1 MGGLLKPN
9 GPWKPVRLVLDRLRR
24 LSRSER
30 PKLLYDGR
38 HPPGSGDQWPAVA
51 QGLVGREE
59 LAQGKWEGQ
68 LGLGVSSWQGYRMY
82 LQGFHSQFFSFIY
95 LFGKMPYQQRKRS
108 PLLHDR
114 QSFWLTCQSVHN
126 LPIIHKNDIQQVS
139 WSNGNK
145 VSVEKHGSAFTS
157 AA

>member
-59 LAQGKWEGQ
+59 LAGGKWEGQ
-68 LGLGVSSWQGYRMY
+68 LGLGVSSCQGYRMY
-82 LQGFHSQFFSFIY
+82 LQGFHSQFFSFYPELHSYTALKLGCQRRGTFIVASVIW
-95 LFGKMPYQQRKRS
+95 YQIFCS
-108 PLLHDR
+108 NPPVFVVAI
-114 QSFWLTCQSVHN
+114 SFQFSCLWEQNT
-126 LPIIHKNDIQQVS
+126 
-139 WSNGNK
+139 
-145 VSVEKHGSAFTS
+145 
-157 AA
+157 